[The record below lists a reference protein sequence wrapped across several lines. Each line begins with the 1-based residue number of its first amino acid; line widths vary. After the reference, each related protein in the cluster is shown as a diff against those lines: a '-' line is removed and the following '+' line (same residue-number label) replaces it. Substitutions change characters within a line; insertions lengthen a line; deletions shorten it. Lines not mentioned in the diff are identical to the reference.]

1 MDIPQKIRVMRKSED
16 LTQREFADMIGIS
29 YSALTSYEYGR
40 NLPALRSL
48 SSFSSIRD
56 FLNTAIGFCL
66 MKLNPRPGRLY
77 RLSHT
82 LGKTKRNHPAPAR
95 RLVNGSPGIYFPEL

>member
-40 NLPALRSL
+40 NLPGLEITIKLFKHPRFSKYRDWFLFDEVEPKAGQVVPALAHIGKDEAESSRS
-48 SSFSSIRD
+48 
-56 FLNTAIGFCL
+56 
-66 MKLNPRPGRLY
+66 
-77 RLSHT
+77 
-82 LGKTKRNHPAPAR
+82 GKKT
-95 RLVNGSPGIYFPEL
+95 G

>member
-40 NLPALRSL
+40 NLPGLEITIKLFKHPRFSKYRDWFLFDEVEPKAGQVVPALAHIGQDEAESSRS
-48 SSFSSIRD
+48 
-56 FLNTAIGFCL
+56 
-66 MKLNPRPGRLY
+66 
-77 RLSHT
+77 
-82 LGKTKRNHPAPAR
+82 GKKT
-95 RLVNGSPGIYFPEL
+95 G

>member
-40 NLPALRSL
+40 NLPGLEITIKLFKHPRFSKYRDWFLFDEVDPKAGQVVPALAHIGQGEAESSRS
-48 SSFSSIRD
+48 
-56 FLNTAIGFCL
+56 
-66 MKLNPRPGRLY
+66 
-77 RLSHT
+77 
-82 LGKTKRNHPAPAR
+82 GKKT
-95 RLVNGSPGIYFPEL
+95 G

>member
-40 NLPALRSL
+40 NLPGLEITIKIFKHPRFSKYRDWFLFDEVEPKAGQVVPALAHIGPSEAESSRS
-48 SSFSSIRD
+48 
-56 FLNTAIGFCL
+56 
-66 MKLNPRPGRLY
+66 
-77 RLSHT
+77 
-82 LGKTKRNHPAPAR
+82 GKKT
-95 RLVNGSPGIYFPEL
+95 G

>member
-40 NLPALRSL
+40 NLPGLEITIKLFKHPRFSKYRDWFLFDEVAPKAGQVVPALAHIGQDEAESSRS
-48 SSFSSIRD
+48 
-56 FLNTAIGFCL
+56 
-66 MKLNPRPGRLY
+66 
-77 RLSHT
+77 
-82 LGKTKRNHPAPAR
+82 GKKT
-95 RLVNGSPGIYFPEL
+95 G

>member
-40 NLPALRSL
+40 NLPGLE
-48 SSFSSIRD
+48 I
-56 FLNTAIGFCL
+56 TI
-66 MKLNPRPGRLY
+66 KLFKHPR
-77 RLSHT
+77 
-82 LGKTKRNHPAPAR
+82 
-95 RLVNGSPGIYFPEL
+95 F

>member
-40 NLPALRSL
+40 NLPGLEITIKLFKHPRFSKYRDWFLFDEVEPKAGQVVPALAHIGQGEAE
-48 SSFSSIRD
+48 SSHS
-56 FLNTAIGFCL
+56 
-66 MKLNPRPGRLY
+66 
-77 RLSHT
+77 
-82 LGKTKRNHPAPAR
+82 GKKT
-95 RLVNGSPGIYFPEL
+95 G

>member
-40 NLPALRSL
+40 NLPGLEITIKLFKHPRFSKYRDWFLFDEVEPKAGQVVPALAHIGQDEVESSRS
-48 SSFSSIRD
+48 
-56 FLNTAIGFCL
+56 
-66 MKLNPRPGRLY
+66 
-77 RLSHT
+77 
-82 LGKTKRNHPAPAR
+82 GKKT
-95 RLVNGSPGIYFPEL
+95 G

>member
-40 NLPALRSL
+40 NLPGLEITIKLFKHPRFSKYRDWFLFDEVEPKAGQVVPVLAHIGQGEAESSRS
-48 SSFSSIRD
+48 
-56 FLNTAIGFCL
+56 
-66 MKLNPRPGRLY
+66 
-77 RLSHT
+77 
-82 LGKTKRNHPAPAR
+82 GKKT
-95 RLVNGSPGIYFPEL
+95 G

>member
-40 NLPALRSL
+40 NLPGLEITIKLFKHPRFSKYRDWFLFDEVEPKAGQVVPALAHIGQSEAE
-48 SSFSSIRD
+48 SSHS
-56 FLNTAIGFCL
+56 
-66 MKLNPRPGRLY
+66 
-77 RLSHT
+77 
-82 LGKTKRNHPAPAR
+82 GKKT
-95 RLVNGSPGIYFPEL
+95 G

>member
-40 NLPALRSL
+40 NLPGLEITIKLFKHPRFSKYRDWFLFDEVEPKSGQVVPALAHIGQNEAESSRS
-48 SSFSSIRD
+48 
-56 FLNTAIGFCL
+56 
-66 MKLNPRPGRLY
+66 
-77 RLSHT
+77 
-82 LGKTKRNHPAPAR
+82 GKKT
-95 RLVNGSPGIYFPEL
+95 G

>member
-40 NLPALRSL
+40 NLPGLEITIKLFKHPRFSKYRDWFLFDEVEPKVGQVVPALAHIGQDEAESSRS
-48 SSFSSIRD
+48 
-56 FLNTAIGFCL
+56 
-66 MKLNPRPGRLY
+66 
-77 RLSHT
+77 
-82 LGKTKRNHPAPAR
+82 GKKT
-95 RLVNGSPGIYFPEL
+95 G

>member
-40 NLPALRSL
+40 NLPGLEITIKLFKHPRFSKYRDWFLFDEVEPKAGQVVPALAHIGRSESE
-48 SSFSSIRD
+48 SSHS
-56 FLNTAIGFCL
+56 
-66 MKLNPRPGRLY
+66 
-77 RLSHT
+77 
-82 LGKTKRNHPAPAR
+82 GKKT
-95 RLVNGSPGIYFPEL
+95 G

>member
-40 NLPALRSL
+40 NLPGLEITIKLFKHPRFSKYRDWFLFDEVKPKAGQVVPALAHIGQGEAESSRS
-48 SSFSSIRD
+48 
-56 FLNTAIGFCL
+56 
-66 MKLNPRPGRLY
+66 
-77 RLSHT
+77 
-82 LGKTKRNHPAPAR
+82 GKKT
-95 RLVNGSPGIYFPEL
+95 G